1 MASADSELAGGA
13 LLKDGRYAVVRTL
26 GRGAQAATLDAVDR
40 REGRPVAIKR
50 FSIKG
55 AEWKDIELA
64 EREARVLAT
73 LSHPAMPAYID
84 HFEEQGCLHLVME
97 RIEGQS
103 LADLRRKGPMPKE
116 QVVRLLGDAAAALDY
131 LHGRAPPVIHRDIKP
146 GNVIRRPDGS
156 YCLVDFGSVR
166 DTLKPEGGS
175 TVVGTFGYM
184 APEQF
189 QGRALPASDVY
200 AVGATALTL
209 LTGTEPEKLPHRGLA
224 IDVRAALA
232 GRTDSAWIHVLER
245 MLEPDPDRRARSITP
260 LLAELRDPYAGEA
273 PRRRPRHQRHKHRDR
288 RRGRHRARRPGADV
302 DGFLA
307 SPIFISLVLIALSLA
322 RVAVWALFEFLLP
335 FWLTLVS
342 IIAGPGPRRAAAR
355 LVRSGERGREGL
367 RRASQRIRER
377 SQELAAGQH
386 AVRASEPRVVVEEPR
401 VRIDDSPDYEEIDED
416 LESEADEQPRRR
428 RN

>member
-1 MASADSELAGGA
+1 MASPDSELAGGA

-55 AEWKDIELA
+55 AEWKDVELA

-73 LSHPAMPAYID
+73 LSHPAMPAYVD
-84 HFEEQGCLHLVME
+84 HFEEHGCLHLVME
-97 RIEGQS
+97 RIEGES
-103 LADLRRKGPMPKE
+103 LAELRRKGPLPKE
-116 QVVRLLGDAAAALDY
+116 LVLRFLGDAAAALDY

-146 GNVIRRPDGS
+146 GNVIHRPDGS
-156 YCLVDFGSVR
+156 YCIVDFGAVR
-166 DTLKPEGGS
+166 DSLKPEGGS

-200 AVGATALTL
+200 AVGATAIAL
-209 LTGTEPEKLPHRGLA
+209 LTGTEPENLPHRGLA

-232 GRTDSAWIHVLER
+232 GMDRAWVHVLER

-260 LLAELRDPYAGEA
+260 LLAELRDPWAST
-273 PRRRPRHQRHKHRDR
+273 PSRRQRRQHKHRHRERRRARARAR
-288 RRGRHRARRPGADV
+288 RRGAGV

-307 SPIFISLVLIALSLA
+307 SPVFISLVLIALSLA
-322 RVAVWALFEFLLP
+322 RLAVWALFEFLLP

-342 IIAGPGPRRAAAR
+342 VVAGPGPRRAAAG
-355 LVRSGERGREGL
+355 LVRVGQEGREGL

-377 SQELAAGQH
+377 SQEVAARQY
-386 AVRASEPRVVVEEPR
+386 AVRVSQPEIDAEEPR
-401 VRIDDSPDYEEIDED
+401 VRIEDAEFEEIDEEMENYARD
-416 LESEADEQPRRR
+416 AARRR
-428 RN
+428 RS